1 MVHPT
6 KQRKA
11 PSEVIPAPPGQQKTS
26 YNTAWL
32 IAHGFGLSNEYTE
45 RYDKT
50 HTCEEP
56 LLEAEA
62 IFYEKTGQL
71 PNDCYHK
78 ATQFPRAMPEEWKFD
93 DSIDTFVAYQKIHC
107 IKAMGCNQLS
117 SHT

>member
-1 MVHPT
+1 MV
-6 KQRKA
+6 
-11 PSEVIPAPPGQQKTS
+11 
-26 YNTAWL
+26 

-45 RYDKT
+45 RYGKT

-93 DSIDTFVAYQKIHC
+93 DSIDTFVAYKDTLHQSHGLRLTIF
-107 IKAMGCNQLS
+107 AYLTVNLS
-117 SHT
+117 GYD

>member
-6 KQRKA
+6 KLIKA
-11 PSEVIPAPPGQQKTS
+11 PSEVIPAPLKAAENIN
-26 YNTAWL
+26 NTAWL

-45 RYDKT
+45 RYGKT

-71 PNDCYHK
+71 P
-78 ATQFPRAMPEEWKFD
+78 
-93 DSIDTFVAYQKIHC
+93 
-107 IKAMGCNQLS
+107 
-117 SHT
+117 